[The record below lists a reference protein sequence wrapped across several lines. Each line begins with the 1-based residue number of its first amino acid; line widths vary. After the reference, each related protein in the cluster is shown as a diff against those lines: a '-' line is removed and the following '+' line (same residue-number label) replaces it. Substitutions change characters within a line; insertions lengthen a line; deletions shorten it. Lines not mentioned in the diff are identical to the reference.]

1 MIQTGFESR
10 VKVQQIVESQLPS
23 FILEES
29 PNAVE
34 FLKQY
39 YISQEYQGGP
49 IDITDNLDQ
58 YLKLDHLAPEAIVNS
73 TTLSTDITDSS
84 STIEVSSTKGF
95 PSQYGLFKIDGE
107 IITYTGI
114 TTNSFTGCIR
124 GFSGITDY
132 HQELNQENL
141 VFSTS
146 TAASHTANSTVQ
158 NLSSLFLKE
167 FYKKLKYTFTPGFEN
182 LTFIDEVDAGNFIKH
197 AKNFYESKG
206 TDDSIRILFNVL
218 FGETPT
224 VVNLEEYL
232 IKPSSS
238 NYVRREI
245 VVAEAVS
252 GDPLKLVGQ
261 TVVRSTDPNTSASI
275 SSVEIFTRKGKTY
288 YQLELFVGYDDQSAV
303 QGTFIIT
310 PNTKALETVSVG
322 SSILSVDSTIGF
334 ANSGTIISGTNS
346 ISYTG
351 KTVNQF
357 LGCTGVGS
365 IISPTD
371 NVRSGDTYFSYEN
384 GDTSK
389 KVEMIFFGVLDNLVQ
404 TSDSL
409 KIDENDFVYVR
420 NYGDKI
426 KNDSETY
433 KEIFANSWIYNTATR
448 YEISDNS
455 NLTLSST
462 IDRSSLKV
470 GDEVEILERGTENIV
485 TSSGVPYIESVNT
498 AQNSVTISN
507 LPTLTSG
514 TEYDVR
520 RKINKASSS
529 SAQISFGNNNV
540 LSDVLNLYSEKND
553 YAYVASNSLP
563 SGTKTGI
570 NTTEYRYNIDE
581 EIKSV
586 TVSNSSNFED
596 LSEGVYSTIALT
608 SSVPFVNGDKVYYK
622 PVGDTLIGLTTGY
635 YYTEIQSNP
644 QKFKLYAAPA
654 FIGSSNYLT
663 FDTPTGIGTH
673 TFTLHSQQNEK
684 IGVQKLLRKF
694 PLQKNIK
701 GGTGEKT
708 VPGSTGMLINGVEI
722 NNYKST
728 DKVYYGPLSAIS
740 VLNGGKEFDV
750 INPPV
755 ISVSS
760 GTAKIQPVVSGT
772 LKKVY
777 VDSQNYDVDRIVST
791 NVTGGNGS
799 GAVIEPVL
807 AKRVRNVSFDSRALT
822 DGGGVSTATN
832 QIVFLEEHNF
842 VNGEEIVYS
851 SQGNAEVSIG
861 ITNKLVNNASY
872 FVQVDNNSTVTLYN
886 TLTDQTSKT
895 NPVGLF
901 SGSNGTHKFSTA
913 KFKNVVSYVKVV
925 DEGSGYTNR
934 KLVVKPAGIS
944 TTNDT
949 INFNNHGFST
959 GELVTYSFETTQ
971 ITGVSTTNQY
981 YVLKEDDNS
990 FRICDAGVGGTTT
1003 SNFDRGDYLK
1013 FTDTGSGYQ
1022 YFSYPDISVS
1032 ITYVNTGI
1040 GSTTQQ
1046 HQELVTTPVVKGSL
1060 ASAYL
1065 YEAGTG
1071 YGSTIVNFEKKPT
1084 ITIKNGKQGEVTPVV
1099 INGSINSA
1107 NVTYGGLEYNSVPD
1121 LVVEDSSGSGSGAE
1135 LRALISGGKISSVK
1149 VISAG
1154 IGYSAT
1160 STKIKVVSSGKNSVL
1175 DVNIR
1180 PLTVNDGSSRF
1191 SDGEVLLNGDDG
1203 LSYSVSKYF
1212 TNLRTAFNEET
1223 GNVSN
1228 IIGWAYDGNPIYG
1241 PFGHTDPEDLS
1252 SGTKTLESGYEL
1264 ITSNVVDRP
1273 SGFTAGYFVEDY
1285 TFNNSGD
1292 LDEYNGRFEKTAEFP
1307 NGVYAYHATLN
1318 PSDNVSPEFP
1328 YFIGNEYHSK
1338 LVKDVDLNQ
1347 TFDFNNSVLH
1357 RNTFPYKVSESG
1369 ADYDFINEIDDVT
1382 KQQYQ
1387 IESVTSG
1394 FISSIN
1400 IENAGTNYKVNDKL
1414 IFDEEGTSGSSL
1426 DVKVSSVKGKEIVD
1440 LTTTFTENLDA
1451 IFTWEKDDVVKVS
1464 VLPKHTFS
1472 NLDYVSIS
1480 GFTTTLSNLN
1490 KDYRITVP
1498 SYANGTCLSTVT
1510 SAASVGF
1517 TTEIYVS
1524 PVPEQISVGS
1534 SIGIGT
1540 ETLRVL
1546 GIHRNENIIRIERGL
1561 SGVAHS
1567 QGTSVTFI
1575 PDSFTISENVDYFES
1590 RVNDKVFFNPR
1601 ESLGVGTITGV
1612 STSVTFD
1619 FGDSVTTRDI
1629 IAKGVFLESH
1639 PFITNQQVTYASNGT
1654 NVSISTDGST
1664 TFTMPST
1671 VYVVK
1676 KNKNLIGI
1684 KTQIGSPEVFFHTN
1698 GDNDDRYSFESTYSQ
1713 VLGDI
1718 QQSKATVSVSTSHG
1732 LSNGD
1737 VIKLEV
1743 NPNLSVG
1750 IGTSTAVRVLYKSDI
1765 NSVVINPIGFNSTG
1779 INTTTNIITI
1789 SDHGLKTGDKIYF
1802 EDTDNASLDK
1812 NYFYVY
1818 RINSNK
1824 INICETYKDCLSSPP
1839 TVVSIANTG
1848 GSNQSISLINPQIL
1862 SVENNSLVFDLT
1874 DTSLD
1879 GYQLKVFSDKKFNN
1893 EFVSIGNT
1901 TSFVVSGVG
1910 TVGVST
1916 NASLTLEYNTNI
1928 PKDLYYTLENDGVL
1942 LPSDDDVINNSS
1954 IKFVGSFYD
1963 NSYSI
1968 SGVGTTTFTINL
1980 TKKPEKLS
1988 YVQTECD
1995 TLEYSTAS
2003 ENAQGAVKELQILD
2017 SGSGYKK
2024 LPTLKST
2031 NSVNGKDLIVSTLSN
2046 TIGNLN
2052 QTRGVTDNF
2061 VYSPDF
2067 TLRPQAE
2074 ISPLITVKDSNTI
2087 SSVSVVNAGDG
2098 FTKAPTIVI
2107 VNSDTRDVID
2117 SGTFDVKITGT
2128 SIQSVDVSAQPKGLP
2143 DKSVELFTKD
2153 NTNGISVQ
2161 QVQSGSTGIFTCI
2174 ITTPTNNGITSFT
2187 TQPFQI
2193 GDKVFAEGI
2202 QKYSTDGQ
2210 GFNSSDYGYRFLEVT
2225 NYIKGLTV
2233 NDQVVLSISGLGT
2246 NTGIAKTIQDS
2257 TGILINQN
2265 SYPTFT
2271 ATQSISEFLVGEK
2284 LSSNSIV
2291 RDLVVVESNQNL
2303 LKVSGSYNLSIGEKI
2318 TGAQSGNVATISKI
2332 ELNEGEFIV
2341 NYANNKNLGWDDE
2354 IGKLNEDFQVTPNND
2369 YFQNLSYTIKSSKTW
2384 EEQESVVNNLVHVSG
2399 LKNFADVGITT
2410 ATAKGADGKSAGIK
2424 TAISDTNF
2432 YSILIDEKRVDAIYD
2447 FDNVLDIDVVD
2458 SKSKFLKLE
2467 NKKLTDYIELRSN
2480 DVLAIDDI
2488 SDQFSNS
2495 EADVTSYVNLVKLG
2509 DNNYENY
2516 IFRVTNSDNTEV
2528 QFNDLTIINDG
2539 TSTFILDNE
2548 FLANRGTDEA
2558 PGEEYGTF
2566 DLHTDSF
2573 NDTYLRFNPDDPN
2586 DTDYDIKL
2594 IKQTFNGTTAG
2605 VGTTSIGFI
2614 DLTGSINIESTGTG
2628 ISTIIS
2634 LNSGEFESLYLTAH
2648 VVDNTNNDANYV
2660 KLLVSHNG
2668 SDSFISEYY
2677 ADSEDSSSFSGN
2689 AIGTFGANLSGGVL
2703 SITHTNDTNHEVEIK
2718 SNIVGFGTTAVGVGT
2733 YRFITSGQTPGNE
2746 RSVVYEAKY
2755 YDTVSAASTTV
2766 LTLDKNLFNASK
2778 SFIEVSIGSTKA
2790 LHQVLTI
2797 HDNTDVYTH
2806 QLPFLSVA
2814 TTDEFDTASGVGTFG
2829 GDFDGDDL
2837 LLTFYPDS
2845 DQTGDIDISVFSK
2858 SLYTTIDIANE
2869 PDDLVYGRID
2879 EELDEKFYNS
2889 INGDRINKFDFKL
2902 TTNGTPIFAKTFNP
2916 NSVALASTTGVFSIK
2931 NHFFRTG
2938 EELIYTPNSTF
2949 VGVGTSAMRYNATD
2963 ELPTTVFAIKLT
2975 NDTFKVA
2982 LTESDANAG
2991 TGVTFTTF
2999 GEGNAHRFTM
3009 AKRSSKS
3016 IISLDNLVQYPI
3028 AATKITHELSGN
3040 GGQIGTASTI
3050 FTLSGI
3056 STISPKDILKINDE
3070 YMEVTNVGLGTTNVG
3085 PITNTG
3091 SENLVLVKRGFVGTS
3106 ATAHTDSTT
3115 VRVHKGAFNIVDST
3129 IYFTDAPRGNPQID
3143 KTDLNLD
3150 YETSEFNGRVFL
3162 RNDYSGNQIY
3172 DDISDEFTGIGRTF
3186 TLLVGGANTTGLGST
3201 GGSGIVFVNNI
3212 FQTPTTNNNANNNY
3226 EINEDTVA
3234 GITTIIFS
3242 GLTKPDIDPL
3252 EFVVSDY
3259 DINQNETPRG
3269 GIIVSLGSTPG
3280 SGFAPLVGASVTAVV
3295 GAGGSIVSVGL
3306 GTTDNTGSGYN
3317 GLVSIGI
3324 SVFESGHVGDVASLT
3339 ATVGAGGT
3347 LSFTVGSGGTG
3358 YANPQ
3363 IFVNDPSYENLPVT
3377 GVSRLSVGATT
3388 DTGTGLLLDVKV
3400 GPSTAGIG
3408 STFFEVTEFKIA
3420 RQGYAFRRGDVIK
3433 PIGLVTDRSLSAP
3446 LSEFEITVL
3455 DTYSDNF
3462 AAWEFG
3468 QLDYIDS
3475 VKNYQDGSRVRFPL
3489 FYNGDLLSFEPATSL
3504 SPDQELENL
3513 LLIFVNG
3520 VLQEPGVSYKFTGGT
3535 SFIFTSAPK
3544 VEDNI
3549 AIFFYRGVTGTDS
3562 TLITGINQ
3570 TLKVGDNVQV
3580 LSNNAIKGTVT
3591 QDERTIFDLS
3601 FSDKI
3606 ETDSYNGVGIDETN
3620 VKPLTWIKQKVDRK
3634 INGENVY
3641 KSRDSLESLVFPT
3654 ARIIGDLSTTDNQ
3667 IFVDNAEIFDYED
3680 DKGAT
3685 SPPASFAG
3693 LVVNGISTIAAGN
3706 VELITNFVNVSGF
3719 SGIVTGITTTSG
3731 TGSHPLALEFSIHS
3745 PSFSGIDTG
3754 YPVYVFDTRIGT
3766 GVTSVDDSNA
3776 AVVGIG
3782 TTFLDSV
3789 YKIAAWSSSGTIGII
3804 TCNVDS
3810 GSPVVGLSSIGSI
3823 ENPVGKYSWGRLSN
3837 ISGGLTRSSS
3847 PISIGVTGNTVAGL
3861 STYPTIQRR
3870 NVSLRD
3876 TGALPKII
3884 L

>member
-1 MIQTGFESR
+1 MIQTGFESK
-10 VKVQQIVESQLPS
+10 VKIQQIVESQLPS
-23 FILEES
+23 FILDES

-39 YISQEYQGGP
+39 YVSQEYQGGP

-58 YLKLDHLAPEAIVNS
+58 YLKLDNLSPEAIVSS
-73 TTLSTDITDSS
+73 TTLSADIADSS
-84 STIEVSSTKGF
+84 TTIQVSSTKGF
-95 PSQYGLFKIDGE
+95 PNQYGLFKIDDE

-146 TAASHTANSTVQ
+146 TAAAHAANSTVQ

-182 LTFIDEVDAGNFIKH
+182 LTFVDEIDAGNFIKH
-197 AKNFYESKG
+197 AKDFYESKG

-232 IKPSSS
+232 IKPSAS
-238 NYVRREI
+238 NYVRREL

-261 TVVRSTDPNTSASI
+261 TVVKSTDPSTSASI
-275 SSVEIFTRKGKTY
+275 SSVEIFTRKGRTY
-288 YQLELFVGYDDQSAV
+288 YQLELFVGYDNQSAV
-303 QGTFIIT
+303 QGNFIIT
-310 PNTKALETVSVG
+310 PNTKALESVSVG

-334 ANSGTIISGTNS
+334 KNAGTIISGTNS

-357 LGCTGVGS
+357 LGCTGITS
-365 IISPTD
+365 AISPTD
-371 NVRSGDTYFSYEN
+371 NVRSGDTYFAFEN

-389 KVEMIFFGVLDNLVQ
+389 KVEMIFFGILNDLVQ

-409 KIDENDFVYVR
+409 KVDENDIVYVK

-426 KNDSETY
+426 ENGSESY
-433 KEIFANSWIYNTATR
+433 KQIFANSWIYNTSTR
-448 YEISDNS
+448 YQISDNT
-455 NLTLSST
+455 NLTLGSI
-462 IDRSSLKV
+462 IDKSSLKI
-470 GDEVEILERGTENIV
+470 GDEVEILERGTENV
-485 TSSGVPYIESVNT
+485 VAATGVPYIESINT
-498 AQNSVTISN
+498 AQNSVTIAN

-514 TEYDVR
+514 SKYDVR
-520 RKINKASSS
+520 RKINKSSS
-529 SAQISFGNNNV
+529 TSTEFYYGNSKI
-540 LSDVLNLYSEKND
+540 LSDVLNFYSERD
-553 YAYVASNSLP
+553 EYAYIASNSLP
-563 SGTKTGI
+563 SEVKTGI
-570 NTTEYRYNIDE
+570 NTTEYRYDISE
-581 EIKSV
+581 KIKTV
-586 TVSNSSNFED
+586 TVSSSSNFED
-596 LSEGVYSTIALT
+596 LSEGLYSTIALT
-608 SSVPFVNGDKVYYK
+608 SDAPFVNGDKVYYK
-622 PVGDTLIGLTTGY
+622 PVGDTLVGLNTGY
-635 YYTEIQSNP
+635 YYVQVQSNS
-644 QKFKLYAAPA
+644 QRFKLYASPS
-654 FIGSSNYLT
+654 FIGSANYLK
-663 FDTPTGIGTH
+663 FDTPSGIGTH
-673 TFTLHSQQNEK
+673 SFTLHSQQKEK

-701 GGTGEKT
+701 GGTGQKT
-708 VPGSTGMLINGVEI
+708 APGSTGMLINGVEI

-728 DKVYYGPLSAIS
+728 DKIYYGPLSAVT
-740 VLNGGKEFDV
+740 VLNGGKDFDV

-760 GTAKIQPVVSGT
+760 GTAKVQPVVSGS

-791 NVTGGNGS
+791 NVTGGNGN
-799 GAVIEPVL
+799 GAVIKPVL
-807 AKRVRNVSFDSRALT
+807 AKRVRTVSFDSRALT

-842 VNGEEIVYS
+842 VNGEEIVYN
-851 SQGNAEVSIG
+851 SQGNNEVSIG

-886 TLTDQTSKT
+886 TLSDQTSKT

-925 DEGSGYTNR
+925 NEGSGYTNR
-934 KLVVKPAGIS
+934 KLVVKPVGIS
-944 TTNDT
+944 TTRDT
-949 INFNNHGFST
+949 INFTNHGFNT
-959 GELVTYSFETTQ
+959 GEIVTYDFETTQ
-971 ITGVSTTNQY
+971 ITGISTSNQY
-981 YVLKEDDNS
+981 YVLKVNDNA
-990 FRICDAGVGGTTT
+990 FRLCDAGVGGTIT
-1003 SNFDRGDYLK
+1003 SNFERQDYLK
-1013 FTDTGSGYQ
+1013 FTDTGVGYQ

-1046 HQELVTTPVVKGSL
+1046 YQELVTTPVVKGSL
-1060 ASAYL
+1060 VGAYL
-1065 YEAGTG
+1065 YESGTG
-1071 YGSTIVNFEKKPT
+1071 YGSTFINFEKKP
-1084 ITIKNGKQGEVTPVV
+1084 IISIKNGKQGEVTPVI
-1099 INGSINSA
+1099 INGSVSSA

-1135 LRALISGGKISSVK
+1135 LRAVISGGKITDVK

-1160 STKIKVVSSGKNSVL
+1160 STKVRTISAGKNSVI
-1175 DVNIR
+1175 DVNVR
-1180 PLTVNDGSSRF
+1180 DLTVNDNSSRF
-1191 SDGEVLLNGDDG
+1191 STGEVLLNSDDN
-1203 LSYSVSKYF
+1203 LRYAVSKYF
-1212 TNLRTAFNEET
+1212 SDIRTSFNENF
-1223 GNVSN
+1223 GNVSG

-1241 PFGHTDPEDLS
+1241 PFGYTNPEDMTS
-1252 SGTKTLESGYEL
+1252 TVKTLESGYTL
-1264 ITSNVVDRP
+1264 DTSNVVDRP
-1273 SGFTAGYFVEDY
+1273 SGFTDGYFVEDY
-1285 TFNNSGD
+1285 KFDNSGD

-1307 NGVYAYHATLN
+1307 KGVYAYHATLN
-1318 PSDNVSPEFP
+1318 ASDQTTPTFP
-1328 YFIGNEYHSK
+1328 YFIGNEYYSK
-1338 LVKDVDLNQ
+1338 SIKDVDLNQ
-1347 TFDFNNSVLH
+1347 SFDFNNSTLH
-1357 RNTFPYKVSESG
+1357 RNTFPYKVSENN

-1382 KQQYQ
+1382 KQQY
-1387 IESVTSG
+1387 IINSVSSG
-1394 FISSIN
+1394 FIQSIK
-1400 IENAGTNYKVNDKL
+1400 IENAGTNFKVNDSL
-1414 IFDEEGTSGSSL
+1414 IFDEEGTSGTGL
-1426 DVKVSSVKGKEIVD
+1426 DVKVSSIKGKDIVEVD
-1440 LTTTFTENLDA
+1440 TTFTENLNA
-1451 IFTWEKDDVVKVS
+1451 IFTWNKDNQVKVS

-1480 GFTTTLSNLN
+1480 GFTTALSNLN
-1490 KDYRITVP
+1490 KNYRISVP
-1498 SYANGTCLSTVT
+1498 SYANGACLSTVT
-1510 SAASVGF
+1510 SAPSVGF

-1534 SIGIGT
+1534 SIEIGT
-1540 ETLRVL
+1540 ETLKVL
-1546 GIHRNENIIRIERGL
+1546 GIFRNENILRIERGL

-1575 PDSFTISENVDYFES
+1575 PDSFTISENVNYFES
-1590 RVNDKVFFNPR
+1590 KLNDKVFFNPR
-1601 ESLGVGTITGV
+1601 ESLGIGTVTGV

-1619 FGDSVTTRDI
+1619 FGDSTTTRDI
-1629 IAKGVFLESH
+1629 IAKGVFLENH
-1639 PFITNQQVTYASNGT
+1639 PFTTNQQLTYTSNGT
-1654 NVSISTDGST
+1654 NISISTDGST
-1664 TFTMPST
+1664 TFTLPST

-1684 KTQIGSPEVFFHTN
+1684 KTQISSAEVFFHTN
-1698 GDNDDRYSFESTYSQ
+1698 GDDDDRYSFESSYTQ
-1713 VLGDI
+1713 ILGDI
-1718 QQSKATVSVSTSHG
+1718 EQSKATVSVSTSHG
-1732 LSNGD
+1732 LTNGD

-1750 IGTSTAVRVLYKSDI
+1750 IGTSTGVRVLYKSEID
-1765 NSVVINPIGFNSTG
+1765 SLVINPIGFNSTG
-1779 INTTTNIITI
+1779 INTATNVITI
-1789 SDHGLKTGDKIYF
+1789 TDHGLKTGDKIYF
-1802 EDTDNASLDK
+1802 EDSNNVALDK
-1812 NYFYVY
+1812 NYFYIY
-1818 RINSNK
+1818 KINSNK
-1824 INICETYKDCLSSPP
+1824 FNLCETYRDSLVTPP
-1839 TVVSIANTG
+1839 LVVSIASTG
-1848 GSNQSISLINPQIL
+1848 GSNQSISPINPQIQT
-1862 SVENNSLVFDLT
+1862 VKNNNLVFDLT
-1874 DTSLD
+1874 DTSLN
-1879 GYQLKVFSDKKFNN
+1879 GYRLKLFSDSGFNN

-1901 TSFVVSGVG
+1901 TSFVVSEVG
-1910 TVGVST
+1910 TAGVST
-1916 NASLTLEYNTNI
+1916 NASLTLEHNASL
-1928 PKDLYYTLENDGVL
+1928 PEELYYALERDGTLVS
-1942 LPSDDDVINNSS
+1942 SDTDIKNNSK
-1954 IKFVGSFYD
+1954 IKFTDSSYNNFYT
-1963 NSYSI
+1963 I
-1968 SGVGTTTFTINL
+1968 SGVATTTFTINL

-1988 YVQTECD
+1988 YIQAECD
-1995 TLEYSTAS
+1995 TLEYSTTS
-2003 ENAQGAVKELQILD
+2003 ETAQGSVKELQILS
-2017 SGSGYKK
+2017 SGFGYKK

-2031 NSVNGKDLIVSTLSN
+2031 TSTNGKDLIISTISN

-2052 QTRGVTDNF
+2052 QTRSVTDNF
-2061 VYSPDF
+2061 IYSPDI
-2067 TLRPQAE
+2067 TLRPQAA

-2087 SSVSVVNAGDG
+2087 TKVDIVNAGEG
-2098 FTKAPTIVI
+2098 YTKAPSVVLINPNNRNVI
-2107 VNSDTRDVID
+2107 NSG
-2117 SGTFDVKITGT
+2117 SFDVSITGT
-2128 SIQSVDVSAQPKGLP
+2128 SIQSVNVNIPPKGLP
-2143 DKSVELFTKD
+2143 DNSVEVFTKD

-2161 QVQSGSTGIFTCI
+2161 QVQSSSTGIFTCI
-2174 ITTPTNNGITSFT
+2174 ITTPTINGITSFT
-2187 TQPFQI
+2187 TQPFEI
-2193 GDKVFAEGI
+2193 GDKVFVEGI
-2202 QKYSTDGQ
+2202 QKYSTDGD
-2210 GFNSSDYGYRFLEVT
+2210 GFNSSDYGYKFFEVT

-2246 NTGIAKTIQDS
+2246 NTGIAKTVQDS
-2257 TGILINQN
+2257 SGILINQD

-2271 ATQSISEFLVGEK
+2271 VTQSISEFLVGEK
-2284 LSSNSIV
+2284 LISDSIE
-2291 RDLVVVESNQNL
+2291 RDLVVAESNRNL
-2303 LKVSGSYNLSIGEKI
+2303 LKVSGSYKLSLNEKV
-2318 TGAQSGNVATISKI
+2318 TGQQSGNVATISKI
-2332 ELNEGEFIV
+2332 ESNEGEFIV
-2341 NYANNKNLGWDDE
+2341 NYSNDKDLGWDNE
-2354 IGKLNEDFQVTPNND
+2354 IGKLNEDFQVIPNND
-2369 YFQNLSYTIKSSKTW
+2369 YYQNLSYTIKSSKTW
-2384 EEQESVVNNLVHVSG
+2384 KEQESVVNNLVHVSG

-2410 ATAKGADGKSAGIK
+2410 ATTKNADGKSVGIK

-2432 YSILIDEKRVDAIYD
+2432 YSIFIDENRVDAVYN
-2447 FDNVLDIDVVD
+2447 FDNVFDIDVAN

-2467 NKKLTDYIELRSN
+2467 NKKLTDYIELKSN

-2495 EADVTSYVNLVKLG
+2495 DADITPYVNLVKLG

-2539 TSTFILDNE
+2539 TSSFILDNE
-2548 FLANRGTDEA
+2548 FLANRGTDET

-2566 DLHTDSF
+2566 DLYTDNF

-2594 IKQTFNGTTAG
+2594 IKQTFNGTTTG
-2605 VGTTSIGFI
+2605 VGTTSIGFV

-2634 LNSGEFESLYLTAH
+2634 LDSSKFESLYLTAH

-2668 SDSFISEYY
+2668 TDSFISEYY
-2677 ADSEDSSSFSGN
+2677 ADSEDSVSFSGN
-2689 AIGTFGANLSGGVL
+2689 SIGTFGANLSGGVL
-2703 SITHTNDTNHEVEIK
+2703 SITHTNDTSHEVQIK

-2746 RSVVYEAKY
+2746 RSVIYESKH
-2755 YDTVSAASTTV
+2755 YDTVSAASTV
-2766 LTLDKNLFNASK
+2766 ILTLDKNLFNASK
-2778 SFIEVSIGSTKA
+2778 SFVEVSIGSTKA

-2797 HDNTDVYTH
+2797 HDNTNVYTH

-2837 LLTFYPDS
+2837 QLTFYPDS

-2858 SLYTTIDIANE
+2858 SVYTTVDIANE
-2869 PDDLVYGRID
+2869 PDALVYGRID
-2879 EELDEKFYNS
+2879 EEVDEKFYNS
-2889 INGDRINKFDFKL
+2889 INGDRINKFDFEL

-2916 NSVALASTTGVFSIK
+2916 NSVALAATTGIFSIK

-2949 VGVGTSAMRYNATD
+2949 VGVGTSAMRHNATD

-2982 LTESDANAG
+2982 LTESDAQSG
-2991 TGVTFTTF
+2991 TGVTFTTL

-3009 AKRSSKS
+3009 EKRSSKA
-3016 IISLDNLVQYPI
+3016 IITIDNLVQYPI

-3040 GGQIGTASTI
+3040 GGSISTTLNL
-3050 FTLSGI
+3050 FSLSGI
-3056 STISPKDILKINDE
+3056 STISPKDILKIDDE
-3070 YMEVTNVGLGTTNVG
+3070 YMEVTNVGLGTTTVG

-3106 ATAHTDSTT
+3106 ATSHTDSTV

-3150 YETSEFNGRVFL
+3150 YETSTFNGRVFL
-3162 RNDYSGNQIY
+3162 RNDYTGNQIY

-3212 FQTPTTNNNANNNY
+3212 FQTPTTDNNKNNNY
-3226 EINEDTVA
+3226 VINEDTAA
-3234 GITTIIFS
+3234 GITTIVFS

-3252 EFVVSDY
+3252 EYVVSDY

-3306 GTTDNTGSGYN
+3306 GTTDFNGSGYN

-3324 SVFESGHVGDVASLT
+3324 SVFESGHVGDVASLS

-3347 LSFTVGSGGTG
+3347 LTFTVGSGGTG
-3358 YANPQ
+3358 YTNPE
-3363 IFVNDPSYENLPVT
+3363 IFVSDPSYENLPVI

-3388 DTGTGLLLDVKV
+3388 DTGVGLLLDVKV

-3420 RQGYAFRRGDVIK
+3420 RQGYSFRRGDVIK
-3433 PIGLVTDRSLSAP
+3433 PVGLVTDKSLAAP
-3446 LSEFEITVL
+3446 LADFEITVL

-3475 VKNYQDGSRVRFPL
+3475 VKNYQDGTRVRFPL
-3489 FYNGDLLSFEPATSL
+3489 YYNGELLSFEPATSL
-3504 SPDQELENL
+3504 SPDQPLENL

-3520 VLQEPGVSYKFTGGT
+3520 ILQEPGISYKFSGGT
-3535 SFIFTSAPK
+3535 SFIFTAPPK
-3544 VEDNI
+3544 EEDNI
-3549 AIFFYRGVTGTDS
+3549 AIFFYRGITGTDS
-3562 TLITGINQ
+3562 VLVTGINQ
-3570 TLKVGDNVQV
+3570 TLKVGDDVQV
-3580 LSNNAIKGTVT
+3580 LKNNSIRGTIT

-3601 FSDKI
+3601 YSDKF

-3620 VKPLTWIKQKVDRK
+3620 LKPLKWIKQKVDKK

-3641 KSRDSLESLVFPT
+3641 KTRDSIESLVFPT
-3654 ARIIGDLSTTDNQ
+3654 ARIIGDLSTTDNE

-3685 SPPASFAG
+3685 SPPTSFAG
-3693 LVVNGISTIAAGN
+3693 LVVNGISTTATDS
-3706 VELITNFVNVSGF
+3706 VELISNFVNVAGF
-3719 SGIVTGITTTSG
+3719 SGIVTGITTAAG
-3731 TGSHPLALEFSIHS
+3731 TGSHPLALEFSIQS
-3745 PSFSGIDTG
+3745 SSFSGIATG

-3782 TTFLDSV
+3782 TTFLDNV
-3789 YKIAAWSSSGTIGII
+3789 YKIASWSSSGTIGII

-3810 GSPVVGLSSIGSI
+3810 GSQVVGLGTIGSVS
-3823 ENPVGKYSWGRLSN
+3823 NPVGKYSWGRLSN

-3870 NVSLRD
+3870 SVGIRE